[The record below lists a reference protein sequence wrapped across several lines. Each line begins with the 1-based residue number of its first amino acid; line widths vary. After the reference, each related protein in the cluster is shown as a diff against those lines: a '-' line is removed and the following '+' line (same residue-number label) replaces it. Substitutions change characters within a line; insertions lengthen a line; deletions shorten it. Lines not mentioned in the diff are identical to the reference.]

1 MAILLKDLLFEALNS
16 SIDYGYH
23 YTSKENYEKIQREGL
38 KINQRENLTNTF
50 GNESDKSWVRNAYGM
65 TPIFLS
71 LEPLERFGPRR
82 PMGSSYDWVLL
93 KVDVKGLDIAADLGL
108 LIDHGAYIEEDG
120 FWFERKPKWLDDYEY
135 SYEDLQGSD
144 TFDLN
149 SVIKNTGTFVVLENI
164 DVNRIN
170 KVGEHNKFSLGG
182 IMNYLTQK

>member
-23 YTSKENYEKIQREGL
+23 YTSKENYEKIQKEGL

-50 GNESDKSWVRNAYGM
+50 GNESDKSWVRKAYGM

-108 LIDHGAYIEEDG
+108 LIDHGAYIEENG
-120 FWFERKPKWLDDYEY
+120 FWFKRKPEWLGSDDY

-149 SVIKNTGTFVVLENI
+149 TVINKTGTFVVLQDIEA
-164 DVNRIN
+164 NRIQ
-170 KVGEHNKFSLGG
+170 KIKQHNKFSLGG
-182 IMNYLTQK
+182 LINYLSK